1 MPITDKF
8 VAPTLKAPTVDDVRR
23 ATGQSVVVDDPRVE
37 TVYVF
42 GTVARG
48 EATDDSDVDVIV
60 VIADDTSSDEY
71 RQLDRILHDHFGDS
85 TGCSVDLLLRRRSE
99 FEHMV
104 SNVSASVE
112 HYVTRDAVRVY
123 ETDDRSVPSGNIGE
137 MPCNNL
143 ALALDDATTMTN
155 RLAALDSRIIGTPR
169 EEARAKV
176 AGDSQAGID
185 QMTASSRAGRYQ
197 SLLRDSHMVIEHA
210 LRATAAVVD
219 NISLGKGHDLDKLLP
234 EMSDTS
240 EKQAL
245 SDVIDA
251 LRGEDGKTRTWR
263 LLVDYTAHLDKW
275 AREIT
280 AGNALKH
287 VSAATACGRLVSDT
301 LEEHA
306 SNEPDLHNVV
316 FILNFGLDGLDLTLR
331 GSGDLE
337 TGMQP
342 EPALDAV
349 QGKRWRQ
356 RRQER
361 KQQRLLLKKRRNAQ
375 KQQQTQTPAGFPK
388 PKPLQRG
395 KRCGAPTSTGDACR
409 HWVTTGR
416 ECPAGHKRT
425 YKRM

>member
-1 MPITDKF
+1 MPITDAF
-8 VAPTLKAPTVDDVRR
+8 VAPTLKVPTVDDVRR

-42 GTVARG
+42 GSVARG

-85 TGCSVDLLLRRRSE
+85 TGCSVDLILRRRSE
-99 FEHMV
+99 FDHMV

-112 HYVTRDAVRVY
+112 HYVMSDAVRVY

-137 MPCNNL
+137 MPRNNL
-143 ALALDDATTMTN
+143 ALALNDATTMTSC
-155 RLAALDSRIIGTPR
+155 LAALDAWIIGIPSV
-169 EEARAKV
+169 EAQSKV
-176 AGDSQAGID
+176 AGDSQADID
-185 QMTASSRAGRYQ
+185 RATATPRAARYR
-197 SLLRDSHMVIEHA
+197 SLLQDSHMVIEQA
-210 LRATAAVVD
+210 LRATAAAVD
-219 NISLGKGHDLDKLLP
+219 NKSLGKGHELDKLLP
-234 EMSDTS
+234 EMSDTP

-245 SDVIDA
+245 SDVIDT

-263 LLVDYTAHLDKW
+263 FVVYVATKPEW

-316 FILNFGLDGLDLTLR
+316 SELNCGLDTLDLTLR

-342 EPALDAV
+342 QPALDAV

-375 KQQQTQTPAGFPK
+375 KQQQTQTPAEFPK
-388 PKPLQRG
+388 PTPLQRG

-425 YKRM
+425 

>member
-1 MPITDKF
+1 MPITDTF
-8 VAPTLKAPTVDDVRR
+8 VAATLKVPTVDDIRR
-23 ATGQSVVVDDPRVE
+23 ATGQGVVVDDPRVE

-42 GTVARG
+42 GSVARG

-71 RQLDRILHDHFGDS
+71 RQLDVIMRVHFGDS
-85 TGCSVDLLLRRRSE
+85 TGCSVDLMLRRRSE
-99 FEHMV
+99 FDHMV

-112 HYVTRDAVRVY
+112 HYVVSDAVRVY
-123 ETDDRSVPSGNIGE
+123 ETDKRSTPTGNIGS
-137 MPCNNL
+137 MPRNNL
-143 ALALDDATTMTN
+143 ALAVNDATTMTK
-155 RLAALDSRIIGTPR
+155 RLTALTSRIRDIPG
-169 EEARAKV
+169 EEAQAKA
-176 AGDSQAGID
+176 AGGSQAD
-185 QMTASSRAGRYQ
+185 TDRATATSRASRYE
-197 SLLRDSHMVIEHA
+197 SLLQDSHMVIEQA
-210 LRATAAVVD
+210 LRSTAAAMD
-219 NISLGKGHDLDKLLP
+219 NKSLGKGHELDKLLP
-234 EMSDTS
+234 EMSDTP

-245 SDVIDA
+245 SDVIDT
-251 LRGEDGKTRTWR
+251 LRGEDGKTKTWR
-263 LLVDYTAHLDKW
+263 FVDYVATKPEW

-280 AGNALKH
+280 AENALKH

-301 LEEHA
+301 LDEYA

-316 FILNFGLDGLDLTLR
+316 SILNRGLDTLDSGLR
-331 GSGDLE
+331 GHGDLE

-342 EPALDAV
+342 EPAPDAV

-361 KQQRLLLKKRRNAQ
+361 KQQRLLLKKQRNAQ
-375 KQQQTQTPAGFPK
+375 KQQQTQTPAEFPK

-395 KRCGAPTSTGDACR
+395 KRCGAPTSTGDACQ

-425 YKRM
+425 

>member
-1 MPITDKF
+1 MPITDAF
-8 VAPTLKAPTVDDVRR
+8 VAPTLKVPTVDDVRC
-23 ATGQSVVVDDPRVE
+23 AAGQSVVVDDPRVE

-85 TGCSVDLLLRRRSE
+85 TGCSVDLILRRRSE
-99 FEHMV
+99 FDHMV

-143 ALALDDATTMTN
+143 ALALNDATTMTSC
-155 RLAALDSRIIGTPR
+155 LAALASRIIGIPG
-169 EEARAKV
+169 EEARA
-176 AGDSQAGID
+176 
-185 QMTASSRAGRYQ
+185 TSRAGRYQ
-197 SLLRDSHMVIEHA
+197 SLLRDSHMVIERA
-210 LRATAAVVD
+210 LRATAAAVD
-219 NISLGKGHDLDKLLP
+219 NKSLGKGHELDKLLP
-234 EMSDTS
+234 EMSDTP

-245 SDVIDA
+245 SDVIDT
-251 LRGEDGKTRTWR
+251 LRGEDGKTRTWQ

-301 LEEHA
+301 FEEHA
-306 SNEPDLHNVV
+306 SNEPDPHKVV
-316 FILNFGLDGLDLTLR
+316 SELNCGLDTLDLTLR

-342 EPALDAV
+342 QPALDAV

-375 KQQQTQTPAGFPK
+375 KQQQTQTPAEFPK

-425 YKRM
+425 YKRT